1 MKQREIGPD
10 IIRTLAIVCVVCGH
24 FFTVNTPYNQ
34 AVFEGG
40 GILLQGCLK
49 AFFCNLGVPF
59 FLMLTGYFN
68 CQKEFSEKYYKSI
81 KRVLIP
87 YAIISVLTWA
97 VLSTNHSVKE
107 LFLGVLGYKIIG
119 YAWYVEMFIGLY
131 LCIPFL
137 NMVVEKVF
145 NSDDKKFV
153 YGLFVVLIFMT
164 SLPPL
169 VDRGEFR
176 IVPNYWQMCFP
187 VLLYFTG
194 AYIRYFQ
201 PVIRH
206 KVLVTL
212 VICVIYLQY
221 PIVNYLKVNLIGG
234 NLPNILGP
242 YYAFPGYI
250 AMTLLF
256 IGLYKVKIKTETIG
270 KIVTKVSLVSYE
282 MFLFSYLCDQ
292 LIYPQVMKRFYM
304 DQNSFTVWF
313 IPITLTVLIASYT
326 MALIYRKISEC
337 LMRRRNNN

>member
-34 AVFEGG
+34 SVFEGG
-40 GILLQGCLK
+40 GMLLQGCLK
-49 AFFCNLGVPF
+49 AFFCNLGVPL

-68 CQKEFSEKYYKSI
+68 CRKEFSAEYYKNI
-81 KRVLIP
+81 KRVLLP
-87 YAIISVLTWA
+87 YVIISILTWA
-97 VLSTNHSVKE
+97 VLSVEHSVKE
-107 LFLGVLGYKIIG
+107 LVLGILGYKTIG

-131 LCIPFL
+131 LCVPFL

-145 NSDDKKFV
+145 NSDKKKLI
-153 YGLFVVLIFMT
+153 YGLFAVLIFMT

-201 PVIRH
+201 SVIKR
-206 KVLVTL
+206 KALTIL
-212 VICVIYLQY
+212 IICIIYLQY
-221 PIVNYLKVNLIGG
+221 PVVNYLKVNIVGGG
-234 NLPNILGP
+234 NLPNLFGA
-242 YYAFPGYI
+242 YYALPGYI

-256 IGLYKVKIKTETIG
+256 INLYKVNVKTESIR
-270 KIVTKVSLVSYE
+270 KAVTKVSLVSYK

-292 LIYPQVMKRFYM
+292 LIYP
-304 DQNSFTVWF
+304 
-313 IPITLTVLIASYT
+313 
-326 MALIYRKISEC
+326 
-337 LMRRRNNN
+337 